1 MFWVTDNFL
10 MRRTHKRYQYQ
21 RDSGLL
27 RKVKVK
33 YHRIKKQKLED
44 EEQGL
49 VSADE
54 ELLGAEDQSTSQ
66 VNGTAIT

>member
-1 MFWVTDNFL
+1 
-10 MRRTHKRYQYQ
+10 MRKTYKKYQYQ

-33 YHRIKKQKLED
+33 YQRIRKQKLED
-44 EEQGL
+44 EDMDGL

-54 ELLGAEDQSTSQ
+54 ELLGADEQSTPQ
-66 VNGTAIT
+66 RVNGNAVT